1 MGCAGSK
8 PADNSARTL
17 DDIDA
22 NVPTPVEQ
30 LPPAPS
36 KDVASSAPPQWFAE
50 LVAAPATNAAPE
62 VAPVAAPAPAPV
74 AVAAPAAPP
83 TPEVDWKSVDWKE
96 KLSTDEYK
104 VLREQHTEAAGS
116 GEYDRFYPPEGHFI
130 CRGCGQA
137 LFSAEAKFKSGCGW
151 PSFDR
156 CYEGAIVLRADTS
169 HGERRRELVCAR
181 CEGHLGHLFSGEKLT
196 EADQRHC
203 VNSLSIKFVKAP
215 PTTAAVDATVDTS
228 AVDRELD
235 KAAGPGSNAGMASV
249 VPASDLDMSDAG
261 LAADWAATRSRPNG
275 WCVCSYAPD
284 SKVRL
289 VPVARGEQGFDELRE
304 QLCSR
309 PDVVSYAVV
318 AASVDGRQRFAFL
331 CYIGE
336 NTSALRRGRAA
347 MHSQHVEKFYD
358 GTVGAF
364 PAITSSSE
372 LETAHVNKLLMQLC
386 KGAKEAVVR

>member
-36 KDVASSAPPQWFAE
+36 KHVASSAPPQWFAE

-62 VAPVAAPAPAPV
+62 VAPVAAPAPAPL
-74 AVAAPAAPP
+74 AAAAPAAPP

-181 CEGHLGHLFSGEKLT
+181 CEGHLGHLFL
-196 EADQRHC
+196 
-203 VNSLSIKFVKAP
+203 L
-215 PTTAAVDATVDTS
+215 
-228 AVDRELD
+228 
-235 KAAGPGSNAGMASV
+235 
-249 VPASDLDMSDAG
+249 
-261 LAADWAATRSRPNG
+261 
-275 WCVCSYAPD
+275 
-284 SKVRL
+284 
-289 VPVARGEQGFDELRE
+289 
-304 QLCSR
+304 
-309 PDVVSYAVV
+309 
-318 AASVDGRQRFAFL
+318 
-331 CYIGE
+331 
-336 NTSALRRGRAA
+336 
-347 MHSQHVEKFYD
+347 HS
-358 GTVGAF
+358 
-364 PAITSSSE
+364 
-372 LETAHVNKLLMQLC
+372 
-386 KGAKEAVVR
+386 